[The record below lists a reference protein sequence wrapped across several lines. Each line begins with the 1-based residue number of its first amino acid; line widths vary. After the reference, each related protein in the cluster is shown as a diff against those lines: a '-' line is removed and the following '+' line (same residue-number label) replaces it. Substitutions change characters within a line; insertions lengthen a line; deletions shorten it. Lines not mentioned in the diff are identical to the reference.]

1 MSQHYDQNYSK
12 EKVTAILKKIQDCIR
27 KGRYTIAK
35 NSNRQ
40 ENLDFI
46 REYNLISKRQRQILL
61 LIKPED
67 FCYTLQNKNIGFEHE
82 TLFVYCPKVRLFNF
96 DDEEKPVDLYIK
108 FNIVENNAGYLVI
121 VVSFHERNKPIDY
134 CFR

>member
-12 EKVTAILKKIQDCIR
+12 EKITEVLKKIQDCIR
-27 KGRYTIAK
+27 QGRYTIAK
-35 NSNRQ
+35 NSNRD

-46 REYNLISKRQRQILL
+46 REYNLMSKKQRQILL
-61 LIKPED
+61 QIKPED
-67 FCYTLQNKNIGFEHE
+67 FCYSLQNKNIGFEHE
-82 TLFVYCPKVRLFNF
+82 TLYVYCPQVRLFNF
-96 DDEEKPVDLYIK
+96 DNEENRVDLYIK
-108 FNIVENNAGYLVI
+108 FNIVENKAGYLVI